1 MYLYIIINNR
11 DIINNSICSTL
22 LYSFS
27 LPNSIYYLVVCSWL
41 SGLYKRDS
49 LAVCSVKGLSVLWI
63 SDPAAFRGKDGWCI
77 WSGVKHWC
85 RHTSPPRQ
93 IKQIT
98 RPLRAGKGTRVIIV
112 WHLGNDRS
120 DISDW
125 HLLPLAFSSLSFPTF
140 LRQRLVYLKGNDTDW
155 QLYALNE
162 PATHTHT
169 LLKFSALLLDHR
181 AVSPKMS
188 SKERK
193 KKRLDDLRHAAA
205 SKILTMTHLVIN
217 QCQSFKT
224 GISGVYS
231 I

>member
-1 MYLYIIINNR
+1 M
-11 DIINNSICSTL
+11 
-22 LYSFS
+22 F
-27 LPNSIYYLVVCSWL
+27 
-41 SGLYKRDS
+41 
-49 LAVCSVKGLSVLWI
+49 SVLWI
-63 SDPAAFRGKDGWCI
+63 SDPAAFIGKDGWCI

-98 RPLRAGKGTRVIIV
+98 GPLRAGKGTRVIIV

-162 PATHTHT
+162 PARHTHTH
-169 LLKFSALLLDHR
+169 SWYSLLLCWTIEP
-181 AVSPKMS
+181 VSPKMS
-188 SKERK
+188 SKEKK
-193 KKRLDDLRHAAA
+193 KKRLDDPCHAAA
-205 SKILTMTHLVIN
+205 SKILTMIHFMIN
-217 QCQSFKT
+217 QRQSFKT
-224 GISGVYS
+224 GISGIYEESAIFDNIIPTFV
-231 I
+231 